1 MKNEFFSVSE
11 LHLYCFPGSQS
22 STNVIENLKLKRDSE
37 LMASALTAESSGNS
51 DDDYEDPGYIKPNF
65 YPDLKPHL
73 VRCSSDSSAHPRSKM
88 RKLKLLLH
96 LCTSTDTVLLRMDH
110 I

>member
-1 MKNEFFSVSE
+1 M
-11 LHLYCFPGSQS
+11 
-22 STNVIENLKLKRDSE
+22 KLKRDEE
-37 LMASALTAESSGNS
+37 LMASALAAESSGNS

-88 RKLKLLLH
+88 RKFDSFIHTFIYSSFLTFSYSFIHSFVGYFIL
-96 LCTSTDTVLLRMDH
+96 S
-110 I
+110 

>member
-1 MKNEFFSVSE
+1 MMNICISATK
-11 LHLYCFPGSQS
+11 LIKYCFPGSQS
-22 STNVIENLKLKRDSE
+22 STNVIENLKLKRDNE
-37 LMASALTAESSGNS
+37 LMASALAAESPGNS

-88 RKLKLLLH
+88 RKLN
-96 LCTSTDTVLLRMDH
+96 
-110 I
+110 